1 MRRSR
6 HEPQHFDD
14 RLWQLAL
21 RSNLLPELRKLFHVW
36 QLAVEQKIGDFLKAC
51 PLRHFMNVVA
61 AIHQSGIWI
70 DPADRSFAGDHARQT
85 RAVFWRSEERRV
97 GKECMARWSS

>member
-14 RLWQLAL
+14 RLWQLAF
-21 RSNLLPELRKLFHVW
+21 RSNLLPELRKLFHIR
-36 QLAVEQKIGDFLKAC
+36 QLAVKQEISDFLEAC
-51 PLRHFMNVVA
+51 SLRHLMNVVA

-70 DPADRSFAGDHARQT
+70 DPADRGFAGDHARQT
-85 RAVFWRSEERRV
+85 RAVLWFRSEERRV
-97 GKECMARWSS
+97 GKE

>member
-21 RSNLLPELRKLFHVW
+21 RRNLSGKLRKQFHIR
-36 QLAVEQKIGDFLKAC
+36 QLAVEQKKDDFLKAC
-51 PLRHFMNVVA
+51 PLRHFMNVIA

-70 DPADRSFAGDHARQT
+70 DRADLGFAGDNARQT
-85 RAVFWRSEERRV
+85 RAVLWYHFIAHLVSLTLAALR
-97 GKECMARWSS
+97 